1 MKLCYDSFVKP
12 EVKAVEPQCEVKP
25 VVKKERKPRQTKKA
39 VVECDVKEA
48 DESNEAEMEVKPVEK
63 KARQTKRKPA
73 TTPVSEFVEAE
84 VEAIVV

>member
-48 DESNEAEMEVKPVEK
+48 DESNEAEKKEK
-63 KARQTKRKPA
+63 KPRQTKRKPA
-73 TTPVSEFVEAE
+73 TTPVSEFVEPE